1 MGVTS
6 WPDIRIVV
14 RLFRRAA
21 HQGQTKA
28 NARYP
33 AAGHRPQTG
42 SDISSRRRVDVDETC
57 PSYDRIPPAGRS
69 GVVVMKRA

>member
-6 WPDIRIVV
+6 WPDIRMVV

-28 NARYP
+28 DARYP
-33 AAGHRPQTG
+33 AAGHRAQIR
-42 SDISSRRRVDVDETC
+42 SDIGSRRRVDVDETC
-57 PSYDRIPPAGRS
+57 PS
-69 GVVVMKRA
+69 